1 MKKYLFYTFALVGCW
16 LLPIGI
22 QTLVSVFYEKYFTYT
37 TIHGVSWGLF
47 VYYVYYYFNSIG
59 LLLAFLLFQWK
70 KALYFV
76 PYGLLSLEILQH
88 FLYRP
93 LRTLL
98 IWGSISIGYV
108 LLFILLNRI
117 RKINHIQNEKNL

>member
-1 MKKYLFYTFALVGCW
+1 MKKYLFYTLALVGCW

-117 RKINHIQNEKNL
+117 RKINHIQNEKDI

>member
-1 MKKYLFYTFALVGCW
+1 MRKYLFYTLALVGCW
-16 LLPIGI
+16 LLPLGVH
-22 QTLVSVFYEKYFTYT
+22 TLVSIFYEKNFAYT
-37 TIHGVSWGLF
+37 IIHGVSWGIF
-47 VYYVYYYFNSIG
+47 VYYVYYYINPIG

-70 KALYFV
+70 KGLFFV

-88 FLYRP
+88 FPYRP

-98 IWGSISIGYV
+98 IWGSISIGYA

-117 RKINHIQNEKNL
+117 RKINPIQNEKNL

>member
-1 MKKYLFYTFALVGCW
+1 MRKYLFYTLALVGCW
-16 LLPIGI
+16 LLPLGVH
-22 QTLVSVFYEKYFTYT
+22 TLVSVFYEKNFTYT
-37 TIHGVSWGLF
+37 IIHGVSWGIF
-47 VYYVYYYFNSIG
+47 VYYVYYHINPIG

-70 KALYFV
+70 KGLFFV

-88 FLYRP
+88 FPYRP

-98 IWGSISIGYV
+98 IWGSISIGYA

-117 RKINHIQNEKNL
+117 RKINPIQNEKNL

>member
-1 MKKYLFYTFALVGCW
+1 MEKCLFYTLALVGCW
-16 LLPIGI
+16 LLPIGV
-22 QTLVSVFYEKYFTYT
+22 QTLISAFYEKYFSYT
-37 TIHGVSWGLF
+37 TIHGVSWSSF
-47 VYYVYYYFNSIG
+47 VYFVYYYFNPIG

-70 KALYFV
+70 KGLFLL

-88 FLYRP
+88 LPYRP

-108 LLFILLNRI
+108 LLFILLSRLKKQNT
-117 RKINHIQNEKNL
+117 QNEKNL

>member
-1 MKKYLFYTFALVGCW
+1 MKKYLFYTLALVGCW

-59 LLLAFLLFQWK
+59 LLLAFSLFQWK
-70 KALYFV
+70 KGLFFV

-88 FLYRP
+88 FPYRP

-108 LLFILLNRI
+108 LLFLLLNRI
-117 RKINHIQNEKNL
+117 RKINHIQNEKDI

>member
-37 TIHGVSWGLF
+37 PIHGVSWGLF

-59 LLLAFLLFQWK
+59 LLLAFSLFQWK
-70 KALYFV
+70 KGLFFV

-88 FLYRP
+88 FPYRP

-117 RKINHIQNEKNL
+117 RKINHIQNEKDI

>member
-1 MKKYLFYTFALVGCW
+1 MKKYLFYTLALVGCW

-59 LLLAFLLFQWK
+59 LLLAFSLFQWK
-70 KALYFV
+70 KRIVLCTLWITFFRNITAFS
-76 PYGLLSLEILQH
+76 LSSFEN
-88 FLYRP
+88 FAYM
-93 LRTLL
+93 
-98 IWGSISIGYV
+98 G
-108 LLFILLNRI
+108 
-117 RKINHIQNEKNL
+117 

>member
-1 MKKYLFYTFALVGCW
+1 MKKYLFYTLALVGCW

-37 TIHGVSWGLF
+37 PIHGVSWGLF

>member
-1 MKKYLFYTFALVGCW
+1 MKKYLYYTLALAGCW
-16 LLPIGI
+16 LFPIGVH
-22 QTLVSVFYEKYFTYT
+22 TLVSTFYEKNFTYT

-47 VYYVYYYFNSIG
+47 VYFVYYYG
-59 LLLAFLLFQWK
+59 KAVGVLLSFLLFQWRK
-70 KALYFV
+70 GLFFV

-88 FLYRP
+88 FPYRP

-108 LLFILLNRI
+108 LLFILLNQI
-117 RKINHIQNEKNL
+117 RKTNQIQNEKDI

>member
-1 MKKYLFYTFALVGCW
+1 MKKYLFYTLALVGCW

-59 LLLAFLLFQWK
+59 LLPAFSLFQWK
-70 KALYFV
+70 KGLFFV

-88 FLYRP
+88 FPYRP

-117 RKINHIQNEKNL
+117 RKTNQIQNEKNL

>member
-1 MKKYLFYTFALVGCW
+1 MKKYLFYTLALVGCW

-59 LLLAFLLFQWK
+59 LLLAFSLFQWEK
-70 KALYFV
+70 GLFFV

-88 FLYRP
+88 FPYRP

-117 RKINHIQNEKNL
+117 RKTNQIQNEKDI

>member
-1 MKKYLFYTFALVGCW
+1 MKKYLFYTLALVGCW

-22 QTLVSVFYEKYFTYT
+22 QTLVNVFYEKYFTYT

-59 LLLAFLLFQWK
+59 LLLAFSLFQWK
-70 KALYFV
+70 KGLFFV

-88 FLYRP
+88 FPYRP

-98 IWGSISIGYV
+98 IWGSISIGYA

-117 RKINHIQNEKNL
+117 RKINHIQNEKDI

>member
-1 MKKYLFYTFALVGCW
+1 
-16 LLPIGI
+16 
-22 QTLVSVFYEKYFTYT
+22 
-37 TIHGVSWGLF
+37 
-47 VYYVYYYFNSIG
+47 VYYYINPIG

-70 KALYFV
+70 KGLFFV

-88 FLYRP
+88 FPYRP

-98 IWGSISIGYV
+98 IWGSISIGYA

-117 RKINHIQNEKNL
+117 RKINPIQNEKNL

>member
-1 MKKYLFYTFALVGCW
+1 MKKHLYYTLALVGCW
-16 LLPIGI
+16 FLTIEVH
-22 QTLVSVFYEKYFTYT
+22 TLVSVFYEKNFTYT

-47 VYYVYYYFNSIG
+47 VYFVYYYGNAVG
-59 LLLAFLLFQWK
+59 VLLSFLLFQWRK
-70 KALYFV
+70 GLFFV

-88 FLYRP
+88 FPYRP

-108 LLFILLNRI
+108 LLFILLNQI
-117 RKINHIQNEKNL
+117 RKTNQIQNEKDI

>member
-1 MKKYLFYTFALVGCW
+1 MKKYLFYILALVGCW
-16 LLPIGI
+16 LLPIGVH
-22 QTLVSVFYEKYFTYT
+22 TLVSTFYVKHFTYT

-47 VYYVYYYFNSIG
+47 VYFVYYYGNAVG
-59 LLLAFLLFQWK
+59 VLLSFLLFQWRK
-70 KALYFV
+70 GLFFV

-88 FLYRP
+88 FPYRP

-108 LLFILLNRI
+108 LLFILLNQI
-117 RKINHIQNEKNL
+117 RKTNQIQNEKDI

>member
-1 MKKYLFYTFALVGCW
+1 MRKYLFYTLALVGCW
-16 LLPIGI
+16 LLPLGVH
-22 QTLVSVFYEKYFTYT
+22 TLVSIFYEKNFTYT
-37 TIHGVSWGLF
+37 IIHEVSWGIFL
-47 VYYVYYYFNSIG
+47 YYVYYYINPIG

-70 KALYFV
+70 KGLFFV

-88 FLYRP
+88 FPYRP

-98 IWGSISIGYV
+98 IWGSISIGYA

-117 RKINHIQNEKNL
+117 RKINPIQNEKNL

>member
-1 MKKYLFYTFALVGCW
+1 MKKYLFYTLALVGCW

-37 TIHGVSWGLF
+37 SIHGVSWGIF
-47 VYYVYYYFNSIG
+47 VYYVYYYFNPIG

-70 KALYFV
+70 KWLLFV

-88 FLYRP
+88 FPYRP

-98 IWGSISIGYV
+98 IWGSISIGYA

-117 RKINHIQNEKNL
+117 RKINPIQNEKNL

>member
-1 MKKYLFYTFALVGCW
+1 MRKYLFYTLALVGCW
-16 LLPIGI
+16 LLPLGVH
-22 QTLVSVFYEKYFTYT
+22 TLVSIFYEKNFTYT
-37 TIHGVSWGLF
+37 IIHEVSWGIFL
-47 VYYVYYYFNSIG
+47 YYVYYYINPIG

-70 KALYFV
+70 KGLFFV

-88 FLYRP
+88 FPYRP

-98 IWGSISIGYV
+98 IWGSISIGYA

-117 RKINHIQNEKNL
+117 RIINPIQNEKNL

>member
-1 MKKYLFYTFALVGCW
+1 MRKYLFYTLALVGCW
-16 LLPIGI
+16 LLPLGVH
-22 QTLVSVFYEKYFTYT
+22 TLVSIFYEKNFTYT
-37 TIHGVSWGLF
+37 IIHGVSWGIFL
-47 VYYVYYYFNSIG
+47 YYVYYYFNLIG

-70 KALYFV
+70 KGLFFV

-88 FLYRP
+88 FPYRP

-98 IWGSISIGYV
+98 IWGSISIGYA

-117 RKINHIQNEKNL
+117 RKINPIQNEKNL

>member
-1 MKKYLFYTFALVGCW
+1 MKKYLFYTLALVGCW

-22 QTLVSVFYEKYFTYT
+22 QTLVSVFYEKNFTHT
-37 TIHGVSWGLF
+37 PIHGVSWGIF
-47 VYYVYYYFNSIG
+47 VYYVYYYFSPIG

-70 KALYFV
+70 KGLFFV

-88 FLYRP
+88 FPYRP

-98 IWGSISIGYV
+98 IWGSISIGYG
-108 LLFILLNRI
+108 LLFVLLNRI
-117 RKINHIQNEKNL
+117 RKINPIQNEKNL

>member
-1 MKKYLFYTFALVGCW
+1 MKKYLFYTLALVGCW

-37 TIHGVSWGLF
+37 TIHRVSWGLF

>member
-1 MKKYLFYTFALVGCW
+1 MKKYLFYTLALVGCW

-59 LLLAFLLFQWK
+59 LFLAFLLFQWK
-70 KALYFV
+70 KGLYFV

-88 FLYRP
+88 FPYRP

-98 IWGSISIGYV
+98 IWGSISIGYA

-117 RKINHIQNEKNL
+117 RKINHIQNEKDI

>member
-37 TIHGVSWGLF
+37 PIHGVSWGLF

>member
-1 MKKYLFYTFALVGCW
+1 MRKYLFYTLALVGCW
-16 LLPIGI
+16 LLPLGVH
-22 QTLVSVFYEKYFTYT
+22 TLVSIFYEKNFTYT
-37 TIHGVSWGLF
+37 IIHGVSWGIFL
-47 VYYVYYYFNSIG
+47 YYVYYYINPIG

-70 KALYFV
+70 KGLFFV

-88 FLYRP
+88 FPYRP

>member
-1 MKKYLFYTFALVGCW
+1 MKKYLFYTLALVGCW
-16 LLPIGI
+16 LLPLGVH
-22 QTLVSVFYEKYFTYT
+22 TLVSIFYEKNFTYAI
-37 TIHGVSWGLF
+37 IHGVSWGIFL
-47 VYYVYYYFNSIG
+47 YYVYYYINPIG

-70 KALYFV
+70 KGLFFV

-88 FLYRP
+88 FPYRS

-98 IWGSISIGYV
+98 IWGSISIGYA

-117 RKINHIQNEKNL
+117 RKINPIQNEKNL